1 MNLQKKVKLVEDRYK
16 YSKNI
21 YRDPGDTIEGEAIL
35 LYCRKASKWL
45 SNIRAAEGHHYYK
58 TEGKMNAL
66 AILKRTFKN
75 LQK

>member
-16 YSKNI
+16 CSEKI
-21 YRDPGDTIEGEAIL
+21 YRDPGDSIEGDAIL
-35 LYCRKASKWL
+35 LYCRKAGKWL
-45 SNIRAAEGHHYYK
+45 SNIRAAEGHHYYR

-66 AILKRTFKN
+66 AVLKRTFKN

>member
-1 MNLQKKVKLVEDRYK
+1 LKTVINILKKF
-16 YSKNI
+16 
-21 YRDPGDTIEGEAIL
+21 IETQAIAL
-35 LYCRKASKWL
+35 KEMRFSFIAGRLANSF
-45 SNIRAAEGHHYYK
+45 SNIRAAEGHYYYK